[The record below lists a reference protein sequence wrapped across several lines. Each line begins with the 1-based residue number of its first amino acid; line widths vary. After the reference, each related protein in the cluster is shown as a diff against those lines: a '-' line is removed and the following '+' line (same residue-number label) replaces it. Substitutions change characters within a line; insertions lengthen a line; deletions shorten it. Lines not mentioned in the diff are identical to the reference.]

1 MHLDNRA
8 QITLRIPK
16 EMDDQIFQLAK
27 RNHLTKTEQI
37 RRLIKK
43 SMSQQAY
50 QEDEEKILAHMQAAL
65 KSVLDPQIERMVKIA
80 VKNSIASSVNL
91 LYTSML
97 LYRLCEP
104 KSRPK
109 LEEFMD
115 AARMEGIRFVQMG
128 KGSIEGFLKSAMEKL
143 VAMWDNS

>member
-1 MHLDNRA
+1 
-8 QITLRIPK
+8 
-16 EMDDQIFQLAK
+16 
-27 RNHLTKTEQI
+27 
-37 RRLIKK
+37 
-43 SMSQQAY
+43 
-50 QEDEEKILAHMQAAL
+50 MQAAL

-80 VKNSIASSVNL
+80 VKSSIASSVNL